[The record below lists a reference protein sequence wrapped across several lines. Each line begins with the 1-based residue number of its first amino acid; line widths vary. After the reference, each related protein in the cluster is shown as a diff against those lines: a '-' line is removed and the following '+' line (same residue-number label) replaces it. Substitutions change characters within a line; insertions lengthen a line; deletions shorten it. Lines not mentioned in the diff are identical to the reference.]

1 MNKEF
6 VKYEQAIALKE
17 LGFDEPCFGYWQ
29 GGANIEP
36 TMMCNQGTIYVSD
49 YNTFKNTF
57 PNGESRGMTV
67 ISPLYSQAFR
77 WFREKYNLYS
87 EINLDS
93 YKEPYSLKV
102 IIKHLDETNTFVDK
116 EYYPYSN
123 GIGDI
128 DNKKHEEAESD
139 CLDKLIEIIKNK

>member
-1 MNKEF
+1 MTREF
-6 VKYEQAIALKE
+6 VNYEPALALKE
-17 LGFDEPCFGYWQ
+17 LGFDEPVINVYDLKSKELVLGEDDEMIWAPVLPNN
-29 GGANIEP
+29 GA
-36 TMMCNQGTIYVSD
+36 TIAA
-49 YNTFKNTF
+49 
-57 PNGESRGMTV
+57 
-67 ISPLYSQAFR
+67 PLYQQAFR

-102 IIKHLDETNTFVDK
+102 TITHLDDTNTFVDK

-128 DNKKHEEAESD
+128 DNKKYEEAEKA
-139 CLDKLIEIIKNK
+139 CLDKLIEICKENGRESN